1 MSNVVKDINEKQEL
15 MIEVEKMGDYFA
27 VVEKNK

>member
-27 VVEKNK
+27 VVEKK